1 MVQSLRVIQTQ
12 QEERERGNV
21 KMSTLQQRRL
31 EQLEE
36 ALLAAQG
43 QCQVAYWP
51 GNLIAVLLPSF
62 CAYMFAL
69 NLFHGLGYPLFS
81 GCAAYARRTVIPTT
95 TLSKHQS
102 TPGPCLLA
110 VLGLTV
116 RRLVSM
122 LLYRLGSQLLTSERD
137 YLQACLDKAAA
148 RQQAAAESEQK
159 MALLQAA
166 HDDEVRDGGP

>member
-51 GNLIAVLLPSF
+51 GNLIAVAEDTRS
-62 CAYMFAL
+62 
-69 NLFHGLGYPLFS
+69 S
-81 GCAAYARRTVIPTT
+81 V
-95 TLSKHQS
+95 
-102 TPGPCLLA
+102 
-110 VLGLTV
+110 VV
-116 RRLVSM
+116 RPMPV
-122 LLYRLGSQLLTSERD
+122 GQ
-137 YLQACLDKAAA
+137 
-148 RQQAAAESEQK
+148 
-159 MALLQAA
+159 
-166 HDDEVRDGGP
+166 